1 MGSACGAE
9 LIGTACCPGGGPRS
23 WGTGMDSEQGSGR
36 HATAH
41 RVGSAW
47 AVPALVVAAPAPA
60 SAVSPSACTATVTL
74 VNSTVMAGGTSVDL
88 YLRDSKNQNSASTE
102 PAANPA
108 PAVNSSPVLNLT
120 FSVAT
125 TGGAPIAGLVLTIAG
140 DETRD
145 SENNYMIGFSPT
157 SVSSGFGESSTK
169 KTASVTTSATGT
181 ATVKVSTATYNN
193 ADCGFLPR
201 FGTFT
206 VSMMLPCGSFSQEFT
221 YQVYDGLPHPTN
233 CP

>member
-1 MGSACGAE
+1 MV
-9 LIGTACCPGGGPRS
+9 
-23 WGTGMDSEQGSGR
+23 
-36 HATAH
+36 
-41 RVGSAW
+41 VGSAW
-47 AVPALVVAAPAPA
+47 AMPALVVAAPAPA
-60 SAVSPSACTATVTL
+60 SAASQSACTAVVTL
-74 VNSTVMAGGTSVDL
+74 VDSTVLAGGSSVDL
-88 YLRDSKNQNSASTE
+88 YLRDSKNQNSSSTD

-120 FSVAT
+120 FSVYT
-125 TGGAPIAGLVLTIAG
+125 TGGAPIAGLALMVAG

-157 SVSSGFGESSTK
+157 SASSGFGESSTK

-206 VSMMLPCGSFSQEFT
+206 VSMTLPCGSFMQDFS